1 MIITGRRRG
10 SALGLSLATI
20 AVLVIVIGAILVYYN
35 TSASAQVNSSNS
47 AITTLQ
53 SEVRTQQSIISS
65 LENQSTQPGGVQGNT
80 SLTGINPVSIYD
92 AANRS
97 VVTIEGSE
105 VTNVSSLFGTQSE
118 VETVLG
124 SGIVTSYLNSMYI
137 ITNYHVVNGVGN
149 ITVTFGDGDAYPA
162 RVVGTDPYS
171 DIAVVTTN
179 APSSEFV
186 PLQIVSSAG
195 IEVGQPVVAIGNP
208 YGLSGSMT
216 FGIISQL
223 GRTIQEV
230 AAGQFS
236 ISGIIQF
243 SAPINPGN
251 SGGPLLNANGM
262 VIGIT
267 TATLNGSQGL
277 GFAIP
282 SSTIL
287 KELPSLISTGQYSA
301 HSYLGIGGVD
311 MNYQLAQ
318 ASGTN
323 VTYGVLVESI
333 VSGGP
338 ADKAGL
344 KVGTKTV
351 TISGEQYLV
360 GGDII
365 TSINGTKIVN
375 QDALATYLEE
385 NTVSGQTVQLGI
397 IRADAPLTVT
407 LILGQ
412 RPPPPPTTGG

>member
-1 MIITGRRRG
+1 MMTRRRG
-10 SALGLSLATI
+10 SALGLSMVTI
-20 AVLVIVIGAILVYYN
+20 AVLILIIAGLFVYYN
-35 TSASAQVNSSNS
+35 SSVGSRVNSDSS
-47 AITTLQ
+47 TISTLQ
-53 SEVRTQQSIISS
+53 NEVRTQQSVINS
-65 LENQSTQPGGVQGNT
+65 LENQPAGSGGQGNL
-80 SLTGINPVSIYD
+80 SINGISPVAIYD

-97 VVTIEGSE
+97 VVTIQGDE
-105 VTNVSSLFGTQSE
+105 VTSVGTVFGTQSQ
-118 VETVLG
+118 VSTILG
-124 SGIVTSYLNSMYI
+124 SGIVTSYLNSTYI
-137 ITNYHVVNGVGN
+137 VTNYHVVNGVSN
-149 ITVTFGDGDAYPA
+149 ITVTFSDGDAYPA
-162 RVVGTDPYS
+162 SVIGTDPYS
-171 DIAVVTTN
+171 DIAIVTVN
-179 APSSEFV
+179 APSSEFA
-186 PLQIVSSAG
+186 PLRIISSSGIV
-195 IEVGQPVVAIGNP
+195 VGQPVVAIGNP

-223 GRTIQEV
+223 GRTITE
-230 AAGQFS
+230 ATTGQFS

-267 TATLNGSQGL
+267 TATVNGSQGL

-287 KELPSLISTGQYSA
+287 EEMPALISTGHYNM

-338 ADKAGL
+338 AATAGL

-351 TISGEQYLV
+351 TVSGQQYLV

-365 TSINGTKIVN
+365 VSINGTRIIN
-375 QDALATYLEE
+375 QDALSTYLQQ
-385 NTVSGQTVQLGI
+385 NTVSGQTVQIGI
-397 IRADAPLTVT
+397 IRAGTPSTVT

-412 RPPPPPTTGG
+412 RPPPPTG

>member
-1 MIITGRRRG
+1 MTRRRG

-20 AVLVIVIGAILVYYN
+20 AVLVIIIGAVLVYYD
-35 TSASAQVNSSNS
+35 SAGAQVNSSNS
-47 AITTLQ
+47 RISTLQ

-65 LENQSTQPGGVQGNT
+65 LENQQTQPGSGQGNT
-80 SLTGINPVSIYD
+80 SVTGIDPVSIYE

-97 VVTIEGSE
+97 VVTIQGS
-105 VTNVSSLFGTQSE
+105 VITNVSSLFGSQSA

-124 SGIVTSYLNSMYI
+124 SGIVTSYLNSVYI
-137 ITNYHVVNGVGN
+137 ITNYHVVNGVSN

-162 RVVGTDPYS
+162 KVVGTDPYS

-179 APSSEFV
+179 APSSEFI
-186 PLQIVSSAG
+186 PLEIVSSSG

-223 GRTIQEV
+223 GRTIQE
-230 AAGQFS
+230 AASGQFS

-267 TATLNGSQGL
+267 TATVNGSQGL

-287 KELPSLISTGQYSA
+287 KELPSLISTGQYDT
-301 HSYLGIGGVD
+301 HSYLGISAVD

-323 VTYGVLVESI
+323 VTYGVLVENI

-351 TISGEQYLV
+351 TIAGAQYLI

-365 TSINGTKIVN
+365 TSLNGTKIVN

-397 IRADAPLTVT
+397 IRAGAPLTVT
-407 LILGQ
+407 ITLGQ
-412 RPPPPPTTGG
+412 RPPPPTG

>member
-1 MIITGRRRG
+1 MMMTRRRG

-20 AVLVIVIGAILVYYN
+20 AVLVIIIGALLVYYN
-35 TSASAQVNSSNS
+35 SAGAQANSSNS
-47 AITTLQ
+47 TISTLQ

-65 LENQSTQPGGVQGNT
+65 LENQPTQSGSAQGNA
-80 SLTGINPVSIYD
+80 SITGINPVSIYE

-97 VVTIEGSE
+97 VVTIQGSLI
-105 VTNVSSLFGTQSE
+105 TNVSSLFGSQNA

-137 ITNYHVVNGVGN
+137 ITNYHVVNGVSN

-162 RVVGTDPYS
+162 KVVGTDPYS

-186 PLQIVSSAG
+186 PLEIVSSSG

-223 GRTIQEV
+223 GRTIQE
-230 AAGQFS
+230 AASGQFS

-251 SGGPLLNANGM
+251 SGGPLLNARGM

-267 TATLNGSQGL
+267 TATVNGSQGL

-287 KELPSLISTGQYSA
+287 KELPSLISTGQYNT
-301 HSYLGIGGVD
+301 HSYLGISGVD

-344 KVGTKTV
+344 KVGTKTL
-351 TISGEQYLV
+351 TITGAQYLI

-397 IRADAPLTVT
+397 IRAGAPLTVT
-407 LILGQ
+407 VTLGQ
-412 RPPPPPTTGG
+412 RPPPPTG